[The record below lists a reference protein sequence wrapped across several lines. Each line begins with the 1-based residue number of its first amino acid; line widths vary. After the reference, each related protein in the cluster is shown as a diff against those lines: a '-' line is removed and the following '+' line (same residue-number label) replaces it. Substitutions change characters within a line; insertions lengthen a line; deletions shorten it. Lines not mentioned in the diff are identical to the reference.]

1 MKELGESGLKYTN
14 VFIKNFGDHL
24 DEKKLT
30 EMFSKY
36 GEITSAVVMTD
47 NSGKPKGFGFVAFV
61 DPDAAI
67 KAVDT
72 LNESTLEGTDLKLS
86 VCRAQKKSER
96 TAELKRK
103 YEALKQER
111 VQRYQGVNLYV
122 KNIEEEMTDD
132 GLREHFAN
140 FGSITSAKV
149 MVDENGRSKGFGFVC
164 FEKPEEATAAV
175 TEMNSKMIG
184 AKPLYVALAQ
194 RKEDRRAQLASQY
207 MQRLATLR
215 MGQQTNGVPGMTQ
228 IYQQGQQGY
237 FMQNPMAVS
246 HPKHEHNINITITTF
261 LWAGL

>member
-1 MKELGESGLKYTN
+1 MKELGESGLKFTN
-14 VFIKNFGDHL
+14 VFVKNFGEHL
-24 DEKKLT
+24 DQEKLSA
-30 EMFSKY
+30 MFSAFGK
-36 GEITSAVVMTD
+36 ITSAVVMTD
-47 NSGKPKGFGFVAFV
+47 AEGKPKGFGFVAFA
-61 DPDAAI
+61 DPDAAE
-67 KAVDT
+67 KAVET
-72 LNESTLEGTDLKLS
+72 LNESTLENTDLKLV

-122 KNIEEEMTDD
+122 KNIEEEVTDD
-132 GLREHFAN
+132 GLRERFAA
-140 FGSITSAKV
+140 FGTITSAKV

-184 AKPLYVALAQ
+184 SKPLYVALAQ

-215 MGQQTNGVPGMTQ
+215 MGQHQAGVPGMAPM
-228 IYQQGQQGY
+228 YQPGQTGY
-237 FMQNPMAVS
+237 FIPNQMQV
-246 HPKHEHNINITITTF
+246 IDI
-261 LWAGL
+261 

>member
-14 VFIKNFGDHL
+14 VFVKNFGEHL
-24 DEKKLT
+24 DQEKLSA
-30 EMFSKY
+30 MFSKF

-47 NSGKPKGFGFVAFV
+47 AQGKPKGFGFVAFA
-61 DPDAAI
+61 DQDAAGQ
-67 KAVDT
+67 AVEK
-72 LNESTLEGTDLKLS
+72 LNDSILEGTDCKLS

-96 TAELKRK
+96 SAELKRK

-122 KNIEEEMTDD
+122 KNIEEDLNDD
-132 GLREHFAN
+132 GLRDHFSS
-140 FGSITSAKV
+140 FGTITSAKV

-175 TEMNSKMIG
+175 TDMNSKMIG

-215 MGQQTNGVPGMTQ
+215 MGQQASGVPAMTQ
-228 IYQQGQQGY
+228 LYQPGQQGY
-237 FMQNPMAVS
+237 FVPNPMNVRFYKVNS
-246 HPKHEHNINITITTF
+246 NVLIS
-261 LWAGL
+261 